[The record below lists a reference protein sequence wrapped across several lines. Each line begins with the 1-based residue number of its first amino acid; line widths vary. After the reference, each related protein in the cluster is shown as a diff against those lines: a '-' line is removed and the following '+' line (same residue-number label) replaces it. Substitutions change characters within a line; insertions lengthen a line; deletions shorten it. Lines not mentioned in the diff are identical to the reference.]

1 MKVTSKLFVLGIAS
15 LTGLMTLTVANDTI
29 KITNRETIRAYAAT
43 ETLRIYNWE
52 DYIYEP
58 ETAEEAPSIIDQFKE
73 YYLNKTGNTVEV
85 VYDTYSTNEEMYSTI
100 SLGGSVYDL
109 LAPSDYMIER
119 LIRENKIETMD
130 KAAIPNYTTY
140 ASPVLQDL
148 FEQHGWDQYAAGY
161 MWGTLG
167 ILYNKEIVD
176 AIDTTTWEVLWNT
189 KYSKKIS
196 IKDSLREGYLIG
208 LLYVHHDALVALK
221 TQRDDGL
228 LSDSEYNLVL
238 SNLLNDTSQET
249 VDLVGEAL
257 SDLKSNIYGMEVDQ
271 GKTDIVSG
279 KIAMNTA
286 WSGDAVYAIYEAAS
300 NGDDVLRY
308 SLPAEGSNIWYDGFV
323 MPKGADKV
331 LAQEF
336 INFVSNPEVAALNTN
351 YIGYTTFIA
360 GDAVL
365 ANLLDYEGVTD
376 VTEGT
381 YELDLTYFFEGT
393 LDTIDIADAVVHIEP
408 DYVGARLTTQYPSQE
423 EIIRSA
429 VMRDFGDANQRVI
442 DMWAE
447 FKATEGQVWMY
458 LVAGAAIL
466 VVLGIG
472 AYFFIS
478 KKQSA
483 RRRRNARK

>member
-1 MKVTSKLFVLGIAS
+1 
-15 LTGLMTLTVANDTI
+15 
-29 KITNRETIRAYAAT
+29 
-43 ETLRIYNWE
+43 
-52 DYIYEP
+52 
-58 ETAEEAPSIIDQFKE
+58 
-73 YYLNKTGNTVEV
+73 
-85 VYDTYSTNEEMYSTI
+85 
-100 SLGGSVYDL
+100 
-109 LAPSDYMIER
+109 
-119 LIRENKIETMD
+119 
-130 KAAIPNYTTY
+130 
-140 ASPVLQDL
+140 
-148 FEQHGWDQYAAGY
+148 

-228 LSDSEYNLVL
+228 LSDSEYNLAL